1 MKLPFAKNDK
11 LPKIVHLE
19 TFELPLHIYVEKR
32 RNSRISILKDQI
44 NIRVPHFLD
53 ELNRSKEIERLLKWA
68 SKRIEQQKTAN
79 NIKIPVNYWV
89 DRVIHFYD
97 GEWTLNYE
105 QLNDTG
111 YVRLKV
117 NSNERIL
124 SFIGNFMDKNESE
137 INAYSKELILEFAKK
152 YYHKNIFNTLMQIND
167 ETIKEKFKGL
177 KLKYTSTRWGSCSS
191 KRNINI
197 SVRLL
202 LAPKPVLDYVLLH
215 ELVHLREMNHSTRYW
230 NIVSQYMPNYL
241 EQERWLKQN
250 SRSCDF

>member
-44 NIRVPHFLD
+44 NIRVPYFLD
-53 ELNRSKEIERLLKWA
+53 ELSRSKEIERLLKWA
-68 SKRIEQQKTAN
+68 SKRIEQQKTTN
-79 NIKIPVNYWV
+79 NIKIPINYWV
-89 DRVIHFYD
+89 ERVVRFYD
-97 GEWTLNYE
+97 GDWILNYE
-105 QLNDTG
+105 QFDHTG
-111 YVRLKV
+111 FVRLKV
-117 NSNERIL
+117 NANDRIL
-124 SFIGNFMDKNESE
+124 SFHGNFTDKTESE
-137 INAYSKELILEFAKK
+137 INAYSKELILEFTKK
-152 YYHKNIFNTLMQIND
+152 YYQHKILNLLSQIND
-167 ETIKEKFKGL
+167 NTIQERFNSL
-177 KLKYTSTRWGSCSS
+177 KLKYTSTRWGSCSN

-215 ELVHLREMNHSTRYW
+215 ELVHLREMNHSARYW
-230 NIVSQYMPNYL
+230 NLVSQFMPNYM